1 MERTPLIDRLWAEG
15 ILDDERQQA
24 LEVLVDGPTQGLPP
38 CLAVTFDPDAYALTV
53 APLFWPVPPRTIALP
68 RPAGSPILGDA
79 FGQPQI
85 ALFGPDLQKVGDFKL
100 DDTVGVLVV
109 AFQVYRYAADFRRSP
124 FLAWGRSALS
134 PRAAVR
140 AQQGYG
146 PVDLIVNRA
155 GDAALVLDRAMGQLH
170 HVDLGVGEVKGTYPI
185 RSVGGTSA
193 LNAAWIGSRVFLTD
207 GQTAGV
213 TILDLATGKMGKEP
227 TELGVVG
234 NLLPAPDN
242 SSLYLLSVHPEFA
255 VRVVDVD
262 SFEPIRQLPIKGAP
276 FSRLGDPTDVF
287 AISPDAQHMLVLAY
301 VDDPQPRTP
310 VVNVF
315 EVQTGKNI
323 QRYRLNPTRKPT
335 ALAFGVENPVY
346 VAPITVEDALIQL
359 GYITAE
365 DLAAVQRRMTEPETL
380 VIEPTLT
387 PMGPAG
393 DSLQSLAGSAGAPA
407 KQREA
412 APYKGYAS
420 DADELI
426 LEFLHK
432 QFQDRAKMDIRSRR
446 GAWDRLQEAAARVR
460 GELEWFSASEVHL
473 EDVAEGYDL
482 HSFITREQ
490 LDGWLHVAEREEI
503 LKGVVIDAVVPEF
516 CPECRTPML
525 GAMTCRACGW
535 SVGALAMSNPKK
547 LSRASIN
554 PLAYLPPGHVLLA
567 DPERQRVVE
576 LDRKGAIIWQVQADT
591 LHAELRDLLKWPLDA
606 LRVANGN
613 TLILDMLTCRV
624 FEITK
629 GGRPAWEWPQDVASL
644 AEPLRV
650 RRSEW
655 GDTYVA
661 DRRNHRIWRVSA
673 HGDPLEGYGS
683 GSPGIGMGELS
694 GPTDV
699 QVMSDG
705 SLLITDSGNHR
716 VIEVTDGEVVWQY
729 GNADLLGGGAGAGA
743 GPGQLD
749 GPRRAMRLETGE
761 TMILDTG
768 NRRVIV
774 VDRAGA
780 IVWEHDTFQR
790 DAGIPC
796 DRPLGFLRLPEGRL
810 IYWDLQQLVEI
821 NLRHDVIWH
830 TMLDRLDTNPRLKR
844 EVPEP
849 ETVERD
855 QPRRLFQI
863 ARLTDDD
870 PEMQALQAAALERRK
885 QSAAARQAWEAGDVD
900 AYATLLKKAAEQ
912 RQAAAAEAPKA
923 IRAANVEAV
932 RERLRREAQN
942 RQAADQPAAAPPSA
956 PAAAVPAA
964 ESALPATTAPA
975 TEPAGVVT
983 ADAIPAAP
991 APAPESADVESPPAD
1006 EADSDADA
1014 AWPNATVRPGLAAS
1028 LAPAGAGIVGHATAA
1043 MTHAGTAQETAP
1055 LPSGASAP
1063 VPSDVIPAATPAAM
1077 AVPAAAPAEAPPVR
1091 PEPMRPEPVRPH
1103 AERHTPLD
1111 EMGMDRPPL
1120 DILSVQRARGQIS
1133 LFGRDRTVR
1142 WTWGEGVLER
1152 PQGAEL
1158 TPYGNVLV
1166 ADTYHHRVLEV
1177 ETITDEVIWTCGDGS
1192 LLSFPRAAKRLENGN
1207 TLIADAGNRRVVEV
1221 SPDGEIVWQWGSW
1234 SQLNTP
1240 AHVDRLEN
1248 GNTLITDWGSHV
1260 ILKVTPQGEIV
1271 WTFGEPRRSGA
1282 AANLL
1287 HYPEQ
1292 ATWLPNGNVLIVD
1305 GRNNR
1310 VLEVDTVG
1318 QVQWQFSGEGFH
1330 RLTGPTWAERQADG
1344 ATVILHGA
1352 GRAALEVSGDGRVL
1366 WRALLPVAQGG

>member
-1 MERTPLIDRLWAEG
+1 MERTPLLDRLWADG
-15 ILDDERQQA
+15 ILDDERQAA
-24 LEVLVDGPTQGLPP
+24 LETLVDGPTQGLPP
-38 CLAVTFDPDAYALTV
+38 CLAVTFDPSAYALTV
-53 APLFWPVPPRTIALP
+53 APLFWPVPPRSIALP
-68 RPAGSPILGDA
+68 KPAGLPIVGEPV
-79 FGQPQI
+79 GQPQI

-100 DDTVGVLVV
+100 DDTVGVLVI

-124 FLAWGRSALS
+124 FLAWGRSALA
-134 PRAAVR
+134 PHAAIRAP
-140 AQQGYG
+140 QGYG

-155 GDAALVLDRAMGQLH
+155 GDAALVLDRATGILH
-170 HVDLGVGEVKGTYPI
+170 HVDLGAGEVRGSYPI
-185 RSVGGTSA
+185 RSTGGTSS
-193 LNAAWIGSRVFLTD
+193 LNAAWIGNRVFLTD

-213 TILDLATGKMGKEP
+213 TILDLANGTMGKHP

-242 SSLYLLSVHPEFA
+242 SALYLLSVHPEFA

-262 SFEPIRQLPIKGAP
+262 SFEPMRQMPIKGAP

-287 AISPDAQHMLVLAY
+287 AISPDAQHMLVMAY
-301 VDDPQPRTP
+301 VDEPQPRTP

-315 EVQTGKNI
+315 ELETQKNV
-323 QRYRLNPTRKPT
+323 QRYRLNPTRKPA

-346 VAPITVEDALIQL
+346 VAPISVEDALIQL
-359 GYITAE
+359 GFLTAE
-365 DLAAVQRRMTEPETL
+365 TLADVQRRMAEPEAAPVTVTTL
-380 VIEPTLT
+380 A
-387 PMGPAG
+387 PAVG
-393 DSLQSLAGSAGAPA
+393 ADSLQALAGNTAVAVPR
-407 KQREA
+407 RES
-412 APYKGYAS
+412 APYKGYPS
-420 DADELI
+420 DSEELI
-426 LEFLHK
+426 LDFLHK
-432 QFQDRAKMDIRSRR
+432 QFQDRAKLDIRHRAD
-446 GAWDRLQEAAARVR
+446 AWGRLKEAAGRVR
-460 GELEWFSASEVHL
+460 GELEWFTASEVHL

-482 HSFITREQ
+482 HAVITRTQ
-490 LDGWLHVAEREEI
+490 LDDWLHIAEREEL
-503 LKGVVIDAVVPEF
+503 LKGVIVDAVVPEF

-525 GAMTCRACGW
+525 GALTCRACGW
-535 SVGALAMSNPKK
+535 TVGSLQVANPRK

-554 PLAYLPPGHVLLA
+554 PLAYLSPGHILLA

-606 LRVANGN
+606 LRLSNGN

-629 GGRPAWEWPQDVASL
+629 GGRPAWEWPQDVAPL

-661 DRRNHRIWRVSA
+661 DRRSHRIWRLNV

-683 GSPGIGMGELS
+683 GQPGIGSGDLS

-699 QVMSDG
+699 QVMADG
-705 SLLITDSGNHR
+705 TMLITDNGNHR

-729 GNADLLGGGAGAGA
+729 GNPELRGGGAGAGD

-761 TMILDTG
+761 TLILDTG
-768 NRRVIV
+768 NHRLIV
-774 VDRAGA
+774 VDRGGTV
-780 IVWEHDTFQR
+780 VWEHNTFQR

-796 DRPLGFLRLPEGRL
+796 ERPLSFYRLPEGRL

-821 NLRHDVIWH
+821 NLRHEVIWH
-830 TMLDRLDTNPRLKR
+830 SMLDRLDTNPRLKK

-863 ARLTDDD
+863 ARLADDD
-870 PEMQALQAAALERRK
+870 PETQALQAAALERRK
-885 QSAAARQAWEAGDVD
+885 EAAAARQAWEAGDVD

-912 RQAAAAEAPKA
+912 RAAAAAEAPKA
-923 IRAANVEAV
+923 IRAANVEHV
-932 RERLRREAQN
+932 RERLRREAQA
-942 RQAADQPAAAPPSA
+942 RLAADRAP
-956 PAAAVPAA
+956 
-964 ESALPATTAPA
+964 
-975 TEPAGVVT
+975 EPVT
-983 ADAIPAAP
+983 AP
-991 APAPESADVESPPAD
+991 APAIESPPATETPAPPSPEPIPTPD
-1006 EADSDADA
+1006 PTQAVPAESGQGDGTDA
-1014 AWPNATVRPGLAAS
+1014 AGAPAWPVDSVRPGLAAT
-1028 LAPAGAGIVGHATAA
+1028 LAPAGAGFAGEPVATVGQAA
-1043 MTHAGTAQETAP
+1043 ALAETSP
-1055 LPSGASAP
+1055 VLGGALAP
-1063 VPSDVIPAATPAAM
+1063 VAEP
-1077 AVPAAAPAEAPPVR
+1077 APAEPTPPPPAR
-1091 PEPMRPEPVRPH
+1091 TEPVRT
-1103 AERHTPLD
+1103 TPLD

-1142 WTWGEGVLER
+1142 WTWGEGELER

-1158 TPYGNVLV
+1158 TPYGHVLV

-1177 ETITDEVIWTCGDGS
+1177 ETITDDVVWSYGDS
-1192 LLSFPRAAKRLENGN
+1192 TLLSFPRAAKRLENGN
-1207 TLIADAGNRRVVEV
+1207 TLIADAGNRRVIEV
-1221 SPDGEIVWQWGSW
+1221 SPTGEIVWQWGSW

-1240 AHVDRLEN
+1240 AHVDRLPD
-1248 GNTLITDWGSHV
+1248 GRTLITDWGSHV
-1260 ILKVTPQGEIV
+1260 VLKVSPAGEIV
-1271 WTFGEPRRSGA
+1271 WTFGEPRRGGA
-1282 AANLL
+1282 APNLL

-1318 QVQWQFSGEGFH
+1318 QVHWQFSGEGFH

-1352 GRAALEVSGDGRVL
+1352 GRAALEVGEDGRVL
-1366 WRALLPVAQGG
+1366 WRALMPVVPAG